1 MVTTYKD
8 KNIEDLN
15 QPELL
20 EAIADL
26 STRLYNGTKEPPG
39 IKISRPLP
47 GDVKAGIDNDL
58 DENDS
63 IVLGLSA
70 VEIAEGRAP
79 DKFLSPLG
87 END

>member
-26 STRLYNGTKEPPG
+26 STRLYNGTKEPP
-39 IKISRPLP
+39 
-47 GDVKAGIDNDL
+47 V
-58 DENDS
+58 
-63 IVLGLSA
+63 
-70 VEIAEGRAP
+70 
-79 DKFLSPLG
+79 
-87 END
+87 